1 MRRWL
6 YAVAALTV
14 LAGAGLVAACT
25 IHERGYLSPQF
36 SADGSSVVVVVRDTR
51 AVVLGFGYEMLTPP
65 ARTRILRD
73 RFSIVRIALADRRQ
87 ETLVELPA
95 SPLEG
100 GWVQSY
106 RPSLTGSV
114 SAHLRWAAPEALEFE
129 IAVSRP
135 RQPTSETFV
144 TRRRLNAGTASFD
157 QTAWMPGHASMGGDE
172 RTQLHGDRE
181 VIVRRAAGALPC
193 AVLIVAAGQP
203 LASPLAEES
212 TCRQAYPGGY
222 PVADLTEAI
231 RRPDIE
237 RVEHLKATHDRL
249 VAEARAKGMAEGDA
263 ALAAIRGMQGLGL
276 YPKPSTIV
284 ATPAEEPEAGAPVFD
299 IARMEFVVGLFPDIE
314 QAIRSPGVEVEKASG
329 EYIRHDDYD
338 TSRRIN
344 EFLARRSSSTFFVRT
359 EGRLWKIVVTRR

>member
-6 YAVAALTV
+6 YALAGLAV
-14 LAGAGLVAACT
+14 LAGAGLVAAST

-51 AVVLGFGYEMLTPP
+51 AVVLGFGYEMFTPP

-73 RFSIVRIALADRRQ
+73 RFSIVRITLADRRQ

-100 GWVQSY
+100 GWVHSY

-114 SAHLRWAAPEALEFE
+114 SAHLRWATPEALEFE
-129 IAVSRP
+129 VAVSRP

-144 TRRRLNAGTASFD
+144 TRRRWNPGTASFELA
-157 QTAWMPGHASMGGDE
+157 AWMPGSTSMGGDE
-172 RTQLHGDRE
+172 KTQLHGDRE
-181 VIVRRAAGALPC
+181 VIVRRAGGAMPC
-193 AVLIVAAGQP
+193 AVLIVTAGQP
-203 LASPLAEES
+203 LASPLAEEGA
-212 TCRQAYPGGY
+212 CRQAYPGGY
-222 PVADLTEAI
+222 PVTDLTEAI

-237 RVEHLKATHDRL
+237 RSELLKTTHERL
-249 VAEARAKGMAEGDA
+249 VAEARAKGMGEGDA
-263 ALAAIRGMQGLGL
+263 ALAAIRGMQRQGL

-284 ATPAEEPEAGAPVFD
+284 ATPAGEPDSGAPVFE

-314 QAIRSPGVEVEKASG
+314 QAIQSPGVEVEKSIG
-329 EYIRHDDYD
+329 EYISHDDYD

-344 EFLARRSSSTFFVRT
+344 EFLARRSTSTFFVRT
-359 EGRLWKIVVTRR
+359 DGRLWKIVVTRR